1 MRLDNSTGVN
11 DTIKS
16 KVMAGLAGV
25 GLAKTLGN
33 EIKKAVENGSLSV
46 NVRGTV
52 FVPDKQS
59 INISEPERLCD
70 TGQVYRDGVCGE
82 ITKGFNLNDGNSYN
96 FNHINQAEI
105 ALVY

>member
-1 MRLDNSTGVN
+1 
-11 DTIKS
+11 
-16 KVMAGLAGV
+16 MAGLAGV

-59 INISEPERLCD
+59 VNISEPERLCD
-70 TGQVYRDGVCGE
+70 TGQVYQDGVCGE
-82 ITKGFNLNDGNSYN
+82 ITMGFNWNDGNSYN
-96 FNHINQAEI
+96 FNRINQAQRNCTS
-105 ALVY
+105 LLNQS

>member
-1 MRLDNSTGVN
+1 MTSSFFFNDSILAVRLDNSTGVN
-11 DTIKS
+11 DTMKS

-59 INISEPERLCD
+59 VNISEPERLCD
-70 TGQVYRDGVCGE
+70 TGQMYQDGVCGE
-82 ITKGFNLNDGNSYN
+82 ITIVQFERWQFL
-96 FNHINQAEI
+96 
-105 ALVY
+105 

>member
-1 MRLDNSTGVN
+1 
-11 DTIKS
+11 
-16 KVMAGLAGV
+16 MAGLAGV

-59 INISEPERLCD
+59 VNISEPERLCD
-70 TGQVYRDGVCGE
+70 TGQVYQDGVCGE
-82 ITKGFNLNDGNSYN
+82 ITMGSIGTMAIPITLIVLIKPN
-96 FNHINQAEI
+96 EI